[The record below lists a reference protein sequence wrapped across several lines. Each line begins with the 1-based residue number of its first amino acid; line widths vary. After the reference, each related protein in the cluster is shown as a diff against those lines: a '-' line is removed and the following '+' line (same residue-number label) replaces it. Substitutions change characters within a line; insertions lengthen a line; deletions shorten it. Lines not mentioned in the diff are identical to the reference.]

1 MYLSDRLFIPGFRLA
16 LPPPRLSRCHPLRG
30 SYIRERLSPD
40 LSGGAI
46 MVVNRLYG
54 SGMPLPLVR
63 VISSAKE

>member
-16 LPPPRLSRCHPLRG
+16 PPWAKSLSPLRVL
-30 SYIRERLSPD
+30 YIRERLPPD

-46 MVVNRLYG
+46 MVVNRLYS